1 MKEILVYR
9 LENKL
14 GYGPFWG
21 EQPVCQYLKAHK
33 DPEKMYKKAGLNK
46 KCFNRLCNL
55 GWKFAWSSQELY
67 DKFFATEVGRER
79 ARKKGFDL
87 VIKKT
92 SHYIL
97 FEDGQV
103 LFKES

>member
-21 EQPVCQYLKAHK
+21 KQPICQYLKAHE
-33 DPEKMYKKAGLNK
+33 DPEKMYKSAGLNK
-46 KCFNRLCNL
+46 KSFNRLCNL